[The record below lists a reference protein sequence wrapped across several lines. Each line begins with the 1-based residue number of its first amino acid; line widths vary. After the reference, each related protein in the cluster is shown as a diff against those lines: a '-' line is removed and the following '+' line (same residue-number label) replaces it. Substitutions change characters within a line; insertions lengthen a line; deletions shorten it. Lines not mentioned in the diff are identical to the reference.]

1 MEKLWTVADV
11 ATYCGISESTVEQFV
26 EEGKLTG
33 QLLGGHF
40 LRFQP
45 DEIKSL
51 KSQLAKMKMSQ
62 KKDAPQPMAL
72 WQEQVRDFVYFY
84 DLYLIS
90 GALLLILIFYL
101 MLAM

>member
-11 ATYCGISESTVEQFV
+11 ANYYGISESAVEQLV

-45 DEIKSL
+45 EEIKSL
-51 KSQLAKMKMSQ
+51 KSELSKISNGKE
-62 KKDAPQPMAL
+62 APQPPTS
-72 WQEQVRDFVYFY
+72 WQEQAWDFVYFY
-84 DLYLIS
+84 DLYLVS
-90 GALLLILIFYL
+90 GLLVLVLIFYL
-101 MLAM
+101 MLAT